1 MMNYNFNDIEKYLRD
16 GGKPEDMMNAF
27 ADLMKKSLATIRRED
42 KLKEANI
49 NLVKAW
55 NAYMAEYFTAHDLP
69 KGYTLEDWKMNE
81 CEMDAVMKRL
91 IEILPVLAQYGDFV
105 KTTTKKI
112 EKSVNNSR
120 DVISDFFNKFDI

>member
-1 MMNYNFNDIEKYLRD
+1 MMNYNFNDVEKYLRD

-27 ADLMKKSLATIRRED
+27 ADLMNKSLATIRRED
-42 KLKEANI
+42 KLKEANT
-49 NLVKAW
+49 NLMKAW
-55 NAYMAEYFTAHDLP
+55 NEYMAEYFATHELP
-69 KGYTLEDWKMNE
+69 NGYTLDDWKMNE
-81 CEMDAVMKRL
+81 YEMDAVMKRV
-91 IEILPVLAQYGDFV
+91 IEILPVLAQYSDFV